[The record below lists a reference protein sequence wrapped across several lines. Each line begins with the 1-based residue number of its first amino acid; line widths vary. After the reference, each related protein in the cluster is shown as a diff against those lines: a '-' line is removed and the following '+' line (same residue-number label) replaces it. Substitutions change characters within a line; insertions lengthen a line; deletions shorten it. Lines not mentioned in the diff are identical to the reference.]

1 MKEKAFKNSNVS
13 RKLLFGLTASLLFT
27 GCSSNHQRNNFT
39 DNNQKQIESSIDT
52 SKRKNHKKN
61 HYEEMKGDFD
71 SGFIVKT
78 KEKGNLIEKK
88 KEITYQ
94 KGAHTLSIRDY
105 HGNSIVDALNSIGY
119 DSSFSSR
126 SKLAKKYG
134 IKNYKGTARQN
145 INLLKKLKKDNFNYK
160 KKVKTKKKK
169 YKKAELVSVIV
180 SSEIVKPTPEPTKKP
195 QPTRNPFPT
204 RIPRPIVWPT
214 TSPSPTATVIPPAT
228 VIPGVTASPLPT
240 GTVIP
245 PATVIPG
252 VTASPLPTGTV
263 IPPATIVPTG
273 KPVPVVTAKPTEA
286 PVRTTAPAETARP
299 TVVPTATATPAG
311 TIVPPATVTPG
322 VTVPPATTAP
332 VTSPSPSPTAPV
344 TSPSPSPTAP
354 VTSPSPS
361 PTAPVTSPS
370 PTETPEPCQHGIY
383 DKIDQTAGDDEYCY
397 HLSYICT
404 ECGETISMDTDA
416 NKHNFVEYDNRPY
429 DWYKECSKCFYTI
442 DLPQNELANLILKNM
457 MAKISKTEIIFPKRD
472 SFTSCLEKSPKTY
485 IKRK

>member
-252 VTASPLPTGTV
+252 VTASPLPTGT
-263 IPPATIVPTG
+263 
-273 KPVPVVTAKPTEA
+273 
-286 PVRTTAPAETARP
+286 
-299 TVVPTATATPAG
+299 
-311 TIVPPATVTPG
+311 IVPPATVTPG
-322 VTVPPATTAP
+322 VTVPPAT
-332 VTSPSPSPTAPV
+332 TAPV

>member
-245 PATVIPG
+245 PAT
-252 VTASPLPTGTV
+252 
-263 IPPATIVPTG
+263 IVPTG

-322 VTVPPATTAP
+322 VTVPPAT
-332 VTSPSPSPTAPV
+332 TAPV

-442 DLPQNELANLILKNM
+442 DLPQNELANYYAESFNEK
-457 MAKISKTEIIFPKRD
+457 AKV
-472 SFTSCLEKSPKTY
+472 KSLTCMKAENV
-485 IKRK
+485 RK

>member
-94 KGAHTLSIRDY
+94 KGARTLSIRDY

-228 VIPGVTASPLPT
+228 VIP
-240 GTVIP
+240 
-245 PATVIPG
+245 
-252 VTASPLPTGTV
+252 
-263 IPPATIVPTG
+263 TG

-344 TSPSPSPTAP
+344 TSA
-354 VTSPSPS
+354 
-361 PTAPVTSPS
+361 S

>member
-94 KGAHTLSIRDY
+94 KGARTLSIRDY

-214 TSPSPTATVIPPAT
+214 TSPSPTAKVRVRCSSAKTIGPLSKRRF
-228 VIPGVTASPLPT
+228 ILRASP
-240 GTVIP
+240 
-245 PATVIPG
+245 A
-252 VTASPLPTGTV
+252 
-263 IPPATIVPTG
+263 
-273 KPVPVVTAKPTEA
+273 
-286 PVRTTAPAETARP
+286 
-299 TVVPTATATPAG
+299 
-311 TIVPPATVTPG
+311 
-322 VTVPPATTAP
+322 
-332 VTSPSPSPTAPV
+332 
-344 TSPSPSPTAP
+344 
-354 VTSPSPS
+354 
-361 PTAPVTSPS
+361 
-370 PTETPEPCQHGIY
+370 
-383 DKIDQTAGDDEYCY
+383 
-397 HLSYICT
+397 
-404 ECGETISMDTDA
+404 
-416 NKHNFVEYDNRPY
+416 
-429 DWYKECSKCFYTI
+429 
-442 DLPQNELANLILKNM
+442 
-457 MAKISKTEIIFPKRD
+457 
-472 SFTSCLEKSPKTY
+472 
-485 IKRK
+485 

>member
-94 KGAHTLSIRDY
+94 KGARTLSIRDY

-245 PATVIPG
+245 PAT
-252 VTASPLPTGTV
+252 
-263 IPPATIVPTG
+263 IVPTG

-322 VTVPPATTAP
+322 VTVPPAT
-332 VTSPSPSPTAPV
+332 
-344 TSPSPSPTAP
+344 TAP